1 MPSLGHLIPL
11 FIAAGILLAGNGI
24 QGTLVTLRAD
34 AEGFSPALIGL
45 LGTAYFAGFAVS
57 CIVTP
62 QFIRRVGHIR
72 VFAALATI
80 ASAGTLALVLL
91 IDPYVWLLIRFAMG
105 FCFSGLFTVMESWLN
120 ASSKN
125 TDRGRVFSIY
135 RMVDLG
141 AVAGTQFLLPLFG
154 TGGFELF
161 AITAILFS
169 LSLVP
174 VSLADRSSPKP
185 PGKFN
190 FNLKDVWIISPLAC
204 LGCLTLGL
212 TNASI
217 RLIGPL
223 YAERMGLD
231 TAAIA
236 TFIALNIIGGAL
248 LQYPLGYLSDRY
260 DRRWLVIIATLGA
273 ALAGLFL
280 TWVPQGAVNSI
291 YFGSFLFGAF
301 AIPLYSLSVAHAND
315 RAEPG
320 QYVLVAAGLI
330 FIYAVGAQYRSIDR
344 VRRDRALR
352 RACLLHLYE
361 PDARLAAPGYVV
373 QNDETSP
380 RLGRG
385 PKTFR
390 HVAAHVP
397 DDREV
402 GAPQRYTAEDLKAA
416 HPPTAEIG
424 PRAACKSFFC
434 PLVGIYMGCRLWSA
448 MAINGRCNK
457 PIGTRGQYPAPPPN
471 TAYRRARDGG
481 I

>member
-1 MPSLGHLIPL
+1 MPSLSHLIPL

-34 AEGFSPALIGL
+34 AEGFGAALIGL
-45 LGTAYFAGFAVS
+45 IGTAYFAGFAAS

-62 QFIRRVGHIR
+62 HFIRRVGHIR

-135 RMVDLG
+135 RLVDLG

-161 AITAILFS
+161 AITAIFFS

-185 PGKFN
+185 PSQFN
-190 FNLKDVWIISPLAC
+190 FDLKAVWIISPLAC
-204 LGCLTLGL
+204 LGCLTLGM
-212 TNASI
+212 TNASF

-236 TFIALNIIGGAL
+236 IFIAVEIIGGAM

-260 DRRWLVIIATLGA
+260 DRRWMVIIATLGA
-273 ALAGLFL
+273 AVAGFYLS
-280 TWVPQGAVNSI
+280 WVPHGAVYPI

-315 RAEPG
+315 RADPD
-320 QYVLVAAGLI
+320 QYVLVAAGLL
-330 FIYAVGAQYRSIDR
+330 FIYAVGASI
-344 VRRDRALR
+344 
-352 RACLLHLYE
+352 
-361 PDARLAAPGYVV
+361 G
-373 QNDETSP
+373 
-380 RLGRG
+380 
-385 PKTFR
+385 
-390 HVAAHVP
+390 
-397 DDREV
+397 
-402 GAPQRYTAEDLKAA
+402 
-416 HPPTAEIG
+416 
-424 PRAACKSFFC
+424 
-434 PLVGIYMGCRLWSA
+434 PLVGSMVIEQFGAPAFFTYTSLIHVSLILATLFRMTKRPRVSEEARKRFA
-448 MAINGRCNK
+448 MLLRTSPVIAKLAARNG
-457 PIGTRGQYPAPPPN
+457 TAPK
-471 TAYRRARDGG
+471 D
-481 I
+481 